1 MFVMPQMNA
10 LADLNLLRVFLAIWD
25 LRSLTAAGARLGL
38 TQPAVSHALGRLRR
52 TFDDPLFVRAPG
64 GMVPTD
70 AATRLHAP
78 LGQAFGII
86 NRALHEHAAFDPAT
100 ADRAFR
106 IAMSDVSEFYYL
118 PPLLGWLGT
127 AAPGVRIETVQ
138 VGAGAAGAALR
149 TGEIDLVVGYVPGL
163 DGDCVSERLFMDAF
177 VCLVRAGHPAGGGAL
192 TVEGLGGLRFVH
204 ADTNASGHRM
214 VEQHLAGLG
223 IVRRHAV
230 RTAHFT
236 VAPEI
241 VGSTDLA
248 VLFPRS
254 VAERVN
260 RGGGFCLLEL
270 PFVMPDVEIAVHS
283 HSHFAG
289 DLGIRW
295 LRGRLV
301 AMFGEGLV

>member
-25 LRSLTAAGARLGL
+25 LRSLTAAGVRLGL

-70 AATRLHAP
+70 AATRLHGP

-118 PPLLGWLGT
+118 PPLLAWLGT

-138 VGAGAAGAALR
+138 VAAGVAGAALR
-149 TGEIDLVVGYVPGL
+149 TGEVDLVVGYVPGL
-163 DGDCVSERLFMDAF
+163 DADCVSERLFMDGF
-177 VCLVRAGHPAGGGAL
+177 VCLVRAGHPAAGGAL
-192 TVEGLGGLRFVH
+192 TAEGLAGLRFVH
-204 ADTNASGHRM
+204 ADTSASGHRL

-223 IVRRHAV
+223 IARRHAV

-270 PFVMPDVEIAVHS
+270 PFALPDVEIAVHS
-283 HSHFAG
+283 HSHFSG

-301 AMFGEGLV
+301 AMFGGVLV

>member
-1 MFVMPQMNA
+1 MFIMPQMNA

-25 LRSLTAAGARLGL
+25 LRSLTLAGQRLGL

-64 GMVPTD
+64 GMVPTE

-106 IAMSDVSEFYYL
+106 LAMSDVSEGYYL
-118 PPLLGWLGT
+118 PPLLARLGT
-127 AAPGVRIETVQ
+127 VAPGVRIETVQ
-138 VGAGAAGAALR
+138 LAPGTAGTALR
-149 TGEIDLVVGYVPGL
+149 TGEIDLAVGFVHGL
-163 DGDCVSERLFMDAF
+163 DEGCVSERLFTDGF
-177 VCLVRAGHPAGGGAL
+177 VCLVRAGHPAAGAPL
-192 TVEGLGGLRFVH
+192 TPEGLAALRFVQ
-204 ADTNASGHRM
+204 ADGAAGHRM
-214 VEQHLAGLG
+214 VEQHLDSLG
-223 IVRRHAV
+223 ITRRPAV

-241 VGSTDLA
+241 VASTDLA

-260 RGGGFCLLEL
+260 RGGAFCLLAL
-270 PFVMPDVEIAVHS
+270 PFALPEVEIAVHS
-283 HSHFAG
+283 HAHFSG

-301 AMFGEGLV
+301 AMFGDA